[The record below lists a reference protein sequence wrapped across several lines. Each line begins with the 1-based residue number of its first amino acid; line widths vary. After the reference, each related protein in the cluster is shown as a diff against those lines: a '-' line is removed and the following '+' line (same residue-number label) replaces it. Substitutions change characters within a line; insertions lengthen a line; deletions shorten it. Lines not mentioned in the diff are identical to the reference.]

1 MGTSQRTSV
10 ETAILVDRM
19 MAPLIQEDKVLV
31 EGRAQ
36 YIILHLPDNLKL
48 TIVNIYA
55 SKTSRSRAPLWR
67 RISEA
72 NFTSDHTVIGGDFNH
87 LEERGTG
94 IVVDERRMHRRESSA
109 WHQLTLQYGLTDA
122 WTLDSFRKMTKKA
135 FTFDNGRKDQG
146 SAVSRINKF
155 LVSQELDVRGG
166 RIEAAPSIRK
176 ISDHSP
182 LVLTIWGHHSGPS
195 TPASYFD
202 ITLLNEEESKTA
214 LLDAWTGTQAMPNQD
229 SEWPSWLKAALERAL
244 QCNIKIAREKKK
256 SKGAKVR
263 NLQQKITLAEVQL

>member
-1 MGTSQRTSV
+1 
-10 ETAILVDRM
+10 M

-31 EGRAQ
+31 EGRVQ
-36 YIILHLPDNLKL
+36 YITLHLPDNSKL
-48 TIVNIYA
+48 TIVNTYA

-67 RISEA
+67 KISEA

-94 IVVDERRMHRRESSA
+94 VMAGERRMHRRESSV

-122 WTLDSFRKMTKKA
+122 WTLDNFRKMTKKA
-135 FTFDNGRKDQG
+135 FTFDNGRKGQG
-146 SAVSRINKF
+146 SAVSRIDKF
-155 LVSQELDVRGG
+155 LVSQELDTRGG

-182 LVLTIWGHHSGPS
+182 LVLTIWGHHPGPS

-214 LLDAWTGTQAMPNQD
+214 LLDAWTGIQAMPSQD
-229 SEWPSWLKAALERAL
+229 SEWPS
-244 QCNIKIAREKKK
+244 
-256 SKGAKVR
+256 
-263 NLQQKITLAEVQL
+263 